1 MRGRKREKSDRSL
14 TWFVLITTNN
24 IIIFME
30 IRIQNN
36 NYIVLEL
43 RGDNV

>member
-14 TWFVLITTNN
+14 TLFVLITTNN
-24 IIIFME
+24 INIFME
-30 IRIQNN
+30 IRVQNN
-36 NYIVLEL
+36 NYIVPEL